1 VKLASALEGYRHRT
15 GEALVGGV
23 VSAEH
28 AEVIVDAVDGLPREV
43 GREVREKAELHLL
56 EQAARFSPKELKL
69 LARHLYEVIDPE
81 AAEEHL
87 AKQLEAEERRAAR
100 SMFLDTWDDGKGT
113 MRGRFAIPI
122 LPGDMW
128 LTALNA
134 LASPRRPDAY
144 ERTDEDGKPKPNSM
158 LLGQALA
165 EYVERYPVDRL
176 PHTGGL
182 STTLI
187 VNVDAETLMGG
198 LRSAD
203 LLTGHQISPGQA
215 RRLACEA
222 GILPQVLGG
231 KSQLLDD
238 GRTKRFHTTGQRKVI
253 QARDKTCR
261 ADGCDVPARWCH
273 VHHRTPW
280 SKGGSTTIDD
290 ALSLCSRH
298 HHKAH
303 DPTYDMRDGPQGK
316 VTFTRN
322 RQ

>member
-1 VKLASALEGYRHRT
+1 
-15 GEALVGGV
+15 
-23 VSAEH
+23 
-28 AEVIVDAVDGLPREV
+28 
-43 GREVREKAELHLL
+43 
-56 EQAARFSPKELKL
+56 
-69 LARHLYEVIDPE
+69 
-81 AAEEHL
+81 
-87 AKQLEAEERRAAR
+87 
-100 SMFLDTWDDGKGT
+100 

-144 ERTDEDGKPKPNSM
+144 ERTDENGKPKSNSV

-182 STTLI
+182 SATLI

-231 KSQLLDD
+231 KSQLLDY

-253 QARDKTCR
+253 QARDKNCR
-261 ADGCDVPARWCH
+261 ADGCDVPATWCH